1 MTELSYKFDTH
12 DITEISYKLDTHDS
26 TEISYKVIISISDLQ
41 QVTCCQPLINVNTIY
56 GISVISWVLGLL
68 QQGITQS

>member
-26 TEISYKVIISISDLQ
+26 TEISYKVIIFISDLQ
-41 QVTCCQPLINVNTIY
+41 QVTHHQ
-56 GISVISWVLGLL
+56 
-68 QQGITQS
+68 

>member
-26 TEISYKVIISISDLQ
+26 TEISYKVIICISDLQ
-41 QVTCCQPLINVNTIY
+41 QVTHHQ
-56 GISVISWVLGLL
+56 
-68 QQGITQS
+68 